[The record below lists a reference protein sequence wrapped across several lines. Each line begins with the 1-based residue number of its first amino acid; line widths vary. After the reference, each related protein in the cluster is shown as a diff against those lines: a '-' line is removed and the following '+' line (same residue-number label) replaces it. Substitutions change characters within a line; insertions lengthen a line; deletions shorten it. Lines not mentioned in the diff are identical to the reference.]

1 MHTNHQR
8 NLPAP
13 HITLTRITQVAA
25 INNRHQ
31 KVYDVVIERKEQLQ
45 GSKSDTAAGLLD
57 ALAFPSCFVGG
68 VR

>member
-8 NLPAP
+8 HLPAP
-13 HITLTRITQVAA
+13 HITWTCTTQVTAS
-25 INNRHQ
+25 NNRHQ
-31 KVYDVVIERKEQLQ
+31 KVYDVVIERKEQQQ
-45 GSKSDTAAGLLD
+45 GSKSDTAAGLLY